1 MKNIKVLLLVAVL
14 LVEGLVTTSC
24 KQNDLSES
32 FGKLTLKIS
41 DAPMDYN
48 QFKEANITIDRIE
61 IRKKNGKYISL
72 SDSSMKSNLLKL
84 VNGVTQT
91 LVDIK
96 LPEGDY
102 DLIRLYMSESE
113 MIMTN
118 GNTYT
123 NEMDYGNT
131 SSNNVMGNGIMMNN
145 ERTVSILNLIHF

>member
-1 MKNIKVLLLVAVL
+1 
-14 LVEGLVTTSC
+14 
-24 KQNDLSES
+24 
-32 FGKLTLKIS
+32 
-41 DAPMDYN
+41 MDYN